1 MASDSERQP
10 VEDTVV
16 VDGHQVGARDD
27 EWPVSELYRI
37 EPKDGVGEDRA
48 PGGETSVVTA
58 PAEPPSRRGQRRGLG
73 VLLAIMLAAGAVV
86 LVGALLASRGEGQ
99 SPRRSASARSAMP
112 VREASTIPART
123 DTVPNLEGMT
133 VADARGVL
141 RRLRLHARVRT
152 TPSERPRGIVL
163 RQDPAEGT
171 TATRGDIVTLVVS
184 SGVAAPPATVT
195 VPTVVGRTASEATG
209 VLRDAGLVA
218 KIHLVPSTE
227 QAGIVV
233 RQSPEGAAKTARGSA
248 IRLDVAKARPIP
260 QRIEVPDLVGLTAS
274 DARRQLADLGLTAE
288 IVRLSSPEPVGTVLR
303 QAPRAGSRLAE
314 KSRVTL
320 TVSSG
325 PENADVPDV
334 TGLDEGSARAELESQ
349 GFGVRVTY
357 EPTSDPAEDGSVVR
371 QTPVGGSS
379 AAAGSVITIVVA
391 RLG

>member
-1 MASDSERQP
+1 
-10 VEDTVV
+10 
-16 VDGHQVGARDD
+16 
-27 EWPVSELYRI
+27 
-37 EPKDGVGEDRA
+37 
-48 PGGETSVVTA
+48 
-58 PAEPPSRRGQRRGLG
+58 
-73 VLLAIMLAAGAVV
+73 
-86 LVGALLASRGEGQ
+86 
-99 SPRRSASARSAMP
+99 
-112 VREASTIPART
+112 
-123 DTVPNLEGMT
+123 
-133 VADARGVL
+133 
-141 RRLRLHARVRT
+141 
-152 TPSERPRGIVL
+152 
-163 RQDPAEGT
+163 
-171 TATRGDIVTLVVS
+171 
-184 SGVAAPPATVT
+184 VT
-195 VPTVVGRTASEATG
+195 VPSVVGRTASEATA

-227 QAGIVV
+227 HAGIVV
-233 RQSPEGAAKTARGSA
+233 RQSPEGAAETARGSA

-260 QRIEVPDLVGLTAS
+260 QRIEVPALVGLTAS

-303 QAPRAGSRLAE
+303 QVPRAGSRLAE

-357 EPTSDPAEDGSVVR
+357 EPTSDPAEDGSVLR
-371 QTPVGGSS
+371 QTPVGSSS